1 MATKEKLLEL
11 FETNKGTYFSG
22 EEIAQTLGISRTAVW
37 KNVKA
42 LQGEGYA
49 ITAVTNK
56 GYSLSEQ
63 TDILS
68 PQGIQKYLN
77 LNEAG
82 KMVSNVKIDFSP
94 EIVVLPV
101 TTSTNANVREKAM
114 EGATEGY
121 TVIANEQTQGRGR
134 RGRSFFA
141 PAGTGIYMSILLR
154 PQNIR
159 AEQAVCITTIA
170 AVAVCEAIEAVSDE
184 KAQIKWVN
192 DVFVR
197 GKKVCGIL
205 TEASLGM
212 ENGLLEYAILG
223 IGINVY
229 RPEGGFGE
237 LETIAGAVLDAPKAD
252 AKNKL
257 AAEVMNSFMKYYS
270 NMEQSEY
277 VKEYQKRSLAIG
289 RQVNV
294 LSGNDSR
301 QAQVLS
307 VDEECRLHV
316 RYEDGTEETLS
327 SGEISI
333 RF

>member
-42 LQGEGYA
+42 LQGDGYA

-77 LNEAG
+77 MDG
-82 KMVSNVKIDFSP
+82 SKKKISNSETCFSP

-101 TTSTNANVREKAM
+101 TTSTNAVVREKAM
-114 EGATEGY
+114 EGAPEGY

-154 PQNIR
+154 PQNLR
-159 AEQAVCITTIA
+159 AEQAVCITTMA
-170 AVAVCEAIEAVSDE
+170 AVAVCEAIETVSDE
-184 KAQIKWVN
+184 QAQIKWVN

-205 TEASLGM
+205 TEAALGM

-229 RPEGGFGE
+229 RPEDGFGE

-252 AKNKL
+252 VKNKL

-270 NMEQSEY
+270 DMEKSDY
-277 VKEYQKRSLAIG
+277 VNKYQKRSLAVG
-289 RQVNV
+289 KQVNV

-301 QAQVLS
+301 KALVLG
-307 VDEECRLHV
+307 VDEECRLLV
-316 RYEDGTEETLS
+316 RYEDGTEDTLS

-333 RF
+333 RL